1 MFILSHCCQSPFP
14 CWESQSTLPPWMP
27 SNTVLVSGPAVGAA
41 QILIWSYSCVF
52 LPPMSKA
59 IRTSVFSFVGALSVL
74 YTFHRHRVCL
84 VDCVDLICSLY
95 KWWECS
101 RSSSLSTLALG
112 FNCGFTFTSACG
124 SLTGV
129 CSWGCPGGCGSA
141 LVRARCGQVWMR
153 YRGLGYRGSGSTRYS
168 REFWAM
174 VVGNIVLYKGMATSI
189 SQHTPYCLENPP
201 DKEAWQATVH
211 TVLKSWTRLKWPWSD
226 PDGHWSTW
234 IDARLFLPVASLPQ
248 WGLSVKVVQLFGLQG
263 PWWCQVCK
271 DTDCL
276 HHRSYG
282 RFRVFFQASCSWW
295 SEGLFGQSFSI
306 ALPVQALRGL
316 LCVGSFS
323 DVWCIRHIE
332 GPPRLGSYCV
342 DRRVK
347 QLKDYAGR
355 GPTP

>member
-14 CWESQSTLPPWMP
+14 CWESHSTLPPWMP

-41 QILIWSYSCVF
+41 QILIWLYSCVF
-52 LPPMSKA
+52 LPPMSTA
-59 IRTSVFSFVGALSVL
+59 IITSVFSFVGALSVL

-101 RSSSLSTLALG
+101 GSSSLSTLALG
-112 FNCGFTFTSACG
+112 FNCGFTSTSACG

-174 VVGNIVLYKGMATSI
+174 VVRNIVLYKGMATSI

-211 TVLKSWTRLKWPWSD
+211 TVLKSWTWLKWPRWTLKYMNRCKTFFACGIPAPVRVEREGGAAVWFARTLVVPSVQ
-226 PDGHWSTW
+226 GH
-234 IDARLFLPVASLPQ
+234 RLPPPQELWPFQSL
-248 WGLSVKVVQLFGLQG
+248 
-263 PWWCQVCK
+263 
-271 DTDCL
+271 
-276 HHRSYG
+276 
-282 RFRVFFQASCSWW
+282 
-295 SEGLFGQSFSI
+295 FSS
-306 ALPVQALRGL
+306 L
-316 LCVGSFS
+316 L
-323 DVWCIRHIE
+323 
-332 GPPRLGSYCV
+332 
-342 DRRVK
+342 
-347 QLKDYAGR
+347 
-355 GPTP
+355 